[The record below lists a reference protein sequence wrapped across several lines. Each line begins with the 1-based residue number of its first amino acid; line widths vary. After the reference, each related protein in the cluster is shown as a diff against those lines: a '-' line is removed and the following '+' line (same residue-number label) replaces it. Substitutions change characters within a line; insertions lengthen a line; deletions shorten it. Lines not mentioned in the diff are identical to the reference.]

1 MKLKRL
7 LQIIRLNV
15 VRTSGRRGQY
25 LKTVFKSVGSDVS
38 YQPRTIPL
46 YPELIKFHNNI
57 IVASGVMFITHDAIH
72 AMLNRLKKNDFLHER
87 RMNSKNM
94 TGGGGFKERVGCI
107 EIMDN
112 VFIGSRSVIMYGVR
126 IGSNVIVG
134 ANTLVNKDL
143 EPDAVYAGIP
153 AKKIC
158 SFDEFLKKRN
168 NQNYCCTTHNQN
180 ITESEIQNAW
190 DAFDAQH
197 SV

>member
-1 MKLKRL
+1 M
-7 LQIIRLNV
+7 
-15 VRTSGRRGQY
+15 
-25 LKTVFKSVGSDVS
+25 
-38 YQPRTIPL
+38 
-46 YPELIKFHNNI
+46 
-57 IVASGVMFITHDAIH
+57 
-72 AMLNRLKKNDFLHER
+72 
-87 RMNSKNM
+87 
-94 TGGGGFKERVGCI
+94 
-107 EIMDN
+107 
-112 VFIGSRSVIMYGVR
+112 FIGSRSVIMYGVR